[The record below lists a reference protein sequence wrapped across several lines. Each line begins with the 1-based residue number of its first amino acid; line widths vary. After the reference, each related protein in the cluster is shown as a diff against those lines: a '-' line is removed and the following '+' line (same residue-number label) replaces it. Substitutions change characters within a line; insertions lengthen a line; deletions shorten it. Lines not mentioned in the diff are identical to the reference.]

1 MRKYFLFI
9 NKLNSQKTIS
19 RIKDKKTTSRREGRG
34 SSQGSSRK
42 FEEGLPISNKKQIL
56 GFFLII
62 FSVLIV
68 LSIVSYSAADE
79 TRLESLSIT
88 ELFKKENQSSNFTTS
103 NWLGIIGVVIS
114 GVFVRG
120 AFGYFSLIIP
130 LLFIFYGVQMMRK
143 RSLLNMMQLSVY
155 MLFLMIFSSALFGM
169 FRTTLGVDKIPYT
182 LVGTSGE
189 YFSSIFYLMLGSL
202 GSYILLFGLVAVFGF
217 LLVDRDIAKSIAR
230 LKMLIESFRE
240 KFRTS
245 MEEMKEKREE
255 EKIRRE
261 EELGRESKRELIR
274 GEREKIVKS
283 KKFIKDDEITDD
295 EPVIKDTKINRPVD
309 NEMIVDEKPK
319 VKPPSKEAE
328 VLPADD
334 LPLEVEKILPETDLG
349 EVIPPVKVSNKRPQI
364 GDVIP
369 DEPAEET
376 VFPVELLEDYK
387 MPPLDLLDE
396 PLKEELDVIS
406 DDELKE
412 NGRLL
417 QAKLLNFGVK
427 IEKVIATPGPVVTL
441 YELVPAED
449 VKLSRIESLEDD
461 IALAMKAKGIRMI
474 IPIPGKGTVGVE
486 IPNHNPVTVKIRSVV
501 GSKKFAEST
510 HALPIALGKTI
521 SGDVFVDDLAKMP
534 HLLVAGSTG
543 SGKSVGINVIVT
555 SLLYKLH
562 PTDLKFI
569 LIDPKKI
576 ELNLYDQLKN
586 HYLAI
591 SKDYAEKII
600 TIPQNAVMA
609 LKGLEIEMEKRY
621 ERLANATVRNIADY
635 NKKFKEGRT
644 KDDEN
649 IKHGKMP
656 YIIVIIDELA
666 DLMIT
671 ASKEVE
677 EPIARLAQLARAVG
691 IHLILATQRPSVDVI
706 TGVIKANF
714 PARIAYLVN
723 SKVDSRTIL
732 DMNGAETLLG
742 KGDMLYTPP
751 GVGKPIRIQSPYISG
766 EEVERVAEYIGKQKG
781 FTRNYELPSV
791 NQKKK
796 KAYDESYDRDD
807 LFEEAARIIVR
818 YQQGSVSLLQRKL
831 KIGYARAARIVD
843 ELENAN
849 VVGPFDGSKARE
861 VLVETEAQLD
871 QLI

>member
-1 MRKYFLFI
+1 M
-9 NKLNSQKTIS
+9 
-19 RIKDKKTTSRREGRG
+19 KDKKSPARREGRG
-34 SSQGSSRK
+34 NSAGSSRK

-130 LLFIFYGVQMMRK
+130 VLFIIFGIQMMRK
-143 RSLLNMMQLSVY
+143 RSLLSLMQLSVY

-202 GSYILLFGLVAVFGF
+202 GSYILLFGLVAIFGF
-217 LLVDRDIAKSIAR
+217 LLVDRDIAKSFAR

-240 KFRTS
+240 KFHTS

-255 EKIRRE
+255 EKQ
-261 EELGRESKRELIR
+261 RESKRELIR

-283 KKFIKDDEITDD
+283 KKFIKADDEITDD

-309 NEMIVDEKPK
+309 NEMIVEPKPK
-319 VKPPSKEAE
+319 VKPPVKE
-328 VLPADD
+328 VLPADI
-334 LPLEVEKILPETDLG
+334 PLEVEKVIPETDSG

-387 MPPLDLLDE
+387 LPTLDLLDE

-449 VKLSRIESLEDD
+449 VKLSRIESLQDD

-635 NKKFKEGRT
+635 NKKFKDGRL

-671 ASKEVE
+671 AAREVE

-751 GVGKPIRIQSPYISG
+751 GVGKPIRIQSPFITS
-766 EEVERVAEYIGKQKG
+766 EEVEKVAEFVGKQKG
-781 FTRNYELPSV
+781 FARNYELPSV

-796 KAYDESYDRDD
+796 KAYEESYERDD

-843 ELENAN
+843 ELESAN

-861 VLVETEAQLD
+861 VLVETEAQLE

>member
-1 MRKYFLFI
+1 M
-9 NKLNSQKTIS
+9 
-19 RIKDKKTTSRREGRG
+19 
-34 SSQGSSRK
+34 
-42 FEEGLPISNKKQIL
+42 PISNKKQIL
-56 GFFLII
+56 GFFLIL
-62 FSVLIV
+62 FSILII
-68 LSIVSYSAADE
+68 LSIVSYSASDE
-79 TRLESLSIT
+79 TRLDSVSIS
-88 ELFKKENQSSNFTTS
+88 EIFKKENQTANYTTS
-103 NWLGIIGVVIS
+103 NWLGIIGVIIS
-114 GVFVRG
+114 GIFVRG

-130 LLFIFYGVQMMRK
+130 ALFIVFGIQMMRK
-143 RSLLNMMQLSVY
+143 RSLMELMQFSVY
-155 MLFLMIFSSALFGM
+155 SLFLMIFISALFGL

-189 YFSSIFYLMLGSL
+189 YFSSVFNLLLGSL
-202 GSYILLFGLVAVFGF
+202 GSYILLFGLVGVFAF
-217 LLVDRDIAKSIAR
+217 LLIDRDIARSFAR
-230 LKMLIESFRE
+230 LKLLYESFRD
-240 KFRTS
+240 KFRSS
-245 MEEMKEKREE
+245 MEEMKERKDEENRLREE
-255 EKIRRE
+255 ENDLKA
-261 EELGRESKRELIR
+261 KRDLIR
-274 GEREKIVKS
+274 NEREKISKTKKLVKT
-283 KKFIKDDEITDD
+283 DDEITT
-295 EPVIKDTKINRPVD
+295 EPDIKDTKINRPVE
-309 NEMIVDEKPK
+309 NELVVEEKPK
-319 VKPPSKEAE
+319 DKSTKIKGEPAEDITKEDEKSTAIDLTNAENNTETVVPPGK
-328 VLPADD
+328 L
-334 LPLEVEKILPETDLG
+334 I
-349 EVIPPVKVSNKRPQI
+349 NKSPKI
-364 GDVIP
+364 GDIIP
-369 DEPAEET
+369 DEIQDDFT
-376 VFPVELLEDYK
+376 YPVETLDDYRL
-387 MPPLDLLDE
+387 PSLDLLDE

-406 DDELKE
+406 DEELKE

-449 VKLSRIESLEDD
+449 VKLSRIESLQDD

-486 IPNHNPVTVKIRSVV
+486 IPNYNPVTVKIRSVV

-510 HALPIALGKTI
+510 YALPIALGKTI
-521 SGDVFVDDLAKMP
+521 SGDVFVDDLSKMP

-576 ELNLYDQLKN
+576 ELNLYDKLRN
-586 HYLAI
+586 HYLI
-591 SKDYAEKII
+591 NSKDYNEKII
-600 TIPQNAVMA
+600 TISQNAVLA

-635 NKKFKEGRT
+635 NKKFKEGRL

-671 ASKEVE
+671 AAREVE

-732 DMNGAETLLG
+732 DMNGAEQLLG

-751 GVGKPIRIQSPYISG
+751 GVGKPVRIQCPFITS
-766 EEVERVAEYIGKQKG
+766 EEVEKVAEYIGAQKG
-781 FTRNYELPSV
+781 FARNYELPSV

-796 KAYDESYDRDD
+796 IGAFDDDEDRDE

-843 ELENAN
+843 ELESAN

-861 VLVETEAQLD
+861 VLVETEAQLE

>member
-1 MRKYFLFI
+1 M
-9 NKLNSQKTIS
+9 
-19 RIKDKKTTSRREGRG
+19 KDKKTPSGREPRV
-34 SSQGSSRK
+34 SSRSASK
-42 FEEGLPISNKKQIL
+42 KYEDGLPISNKKQIL
-56 GFFLII
+56 GFFLIL
-62 FSVLIV
+62 FSVLII
-68 LSIVSYSAADE
+68 LSIISYSAADE
-79 TRLESLSIT
+79 TRLESLNVT

-114 GVFVRG
+114 GFFVRG

-130 LLFIFYGVQMMRK
+130 VLLIIFGIQMMRK
-143 RSLLNMMQLSVY
+143 RSLLGMLQLSVY
-155 MLFLMIFSSALFGM
+155 LLFLMIFSSALFGM

-182 LVGTSGE
+182 FVGTSGE
-189 YFSSIFYLMLGSL
+189 YFSSIFYLLLGTL
-202 GSYILLFGLVAVFGF
+202 GSYILLFGLVAGLIF
-217 LLVDRDIAKSIAR
+217 LLIDRDIAKSFAR
-230 LKMLIESFRE
+230 LKLMYESFRE
-240 KFRTS
+240 KFRAS
-245 MEEMKEKREE
+245 IAEMKERKEA
-255 EKIRRE
+255 
-261 EELGRESKRELIR
+261 ELERESKRELIR
-274 GEREKIVKS
+274 NEREKIVKS
-283 KKFIKDDEITDD
+283 KKFNKAAGETGDLEE
-295 EPVIKDTKINRPVD
+295 EPIIKDTKINRPVD
-309 NEMIVDEKPK
+309 NEMVVEQKPK
-319 VKPPSKEAE
+319 VKPTVKEE
-328 VLPADD
+328 PANE
-334 LPLEVEKILPETDLG
+334 LPLEVEKVIPEVPVS
-349 EVIPPVKVSNKRPQI
+349 EVIPPVKVSNKRPEI

-369 DEPAEET
+369 DEPAEEP
-376 VFPVELLEDYK
+376 VYPVELLEDYK
-387 MPPLDLLDE
+387 LPTLDLLDE

-521 SGDVFVDDLAKMP
+521 SGDVYVDDLAKMP

-586 HYLAI
+586 HYLAV

-635 NKKFKEGRT
+635 NKKFKDGRL

-671 ASKEVE
+671 AAREVE

-714 PARIAYLVN
+714 PARIAFLVN

-751 GVGKPIRIQSPYISG
+751 GVGKPIRIQSPFITS
-766 EEVERVAEYIGKQKG
+766 EEVEKVAEFVGKQTG
-781 FTRNYELPSV
+781 FSRNYELPSV

-796 KAYDESYDRDD
+796 KGFEESYERDD

-843 ELENAN
+843 ELESAN

-861 VLVETEAQLD
+861 VLVETEAQLE

>member
-1 MRKYFLFI
+1 MKNRK
-9 NKLNSQKTIS
+9 SS
-19 RIKDKKTTSRREGRG
+19 RRREGSQASKTSG
-34 SSQGSSRK
+34 SKTSGSSRK

-56 GFFLII
+56 GFFLIL
-62 FSVLIV
+62 FSLLIV
-68 LSIVSYSAADE
+68 LSIISYSAGDE
-79 TRLESLSIT
+79 SRLDSLTISDI
-88 ELFKKENQSSNFTTS
+88 FKKQNQAENFNTS

-114 GVFVRG
+114 GFFVRG
-120 AFGYFSLIIP
+120 TFGYFSLIMPAI
-130 LLFIFYGVQMMRK
+130 LILFGIQMMRR
-143 RSLLNMMQLSVY
+143 RSIMDLLQMSVY
-155 MLFLMIFSSALFGM
+155 MILLMIFTSSLFGM
-169 FRTTLGVDKIPYT
+169 FRTSLGVDKIAYT

-189 YFSSIFYLMLGSL
+189 YFSSIFYLMLGTL
-202 GSYILLFGLVAVFGF
+202 GSYILLFGLVIIIGF
-217 LLVDRDIAKSIAR
+217 MLIDRDIAKSFAR
-230 LKMLIESFRE
+230 LKLLFESFRD

-245 MEEMKEKREE
+245 VEEMKERREEAIQKREE
-255 EKIRRE
+255 E
-261 EELGRESKRELIR
+261 ELLESKRTAIQKERDKILKTKS
-274 GEREKIVKS
+274 GEKS
-283 KKFIKDDEITDD
+283 GDGE
-295 EPVIKDTKINRPVD
+295 EEHVIKDTKINRPVE
-309 NEMIVDEKPK
+309 NEMIPEDKLK
-319 VKPPSKEAE
+319 SKSNVNKEI
-328 VLPADD
+328 
-334 LPLEVEKILPETDLG
+334 PLEIEKVESVIEEETIVP
-349 EVIPPVKVSNKRPQI
+349 VIPPTNKKPKI
-364 GDVIP
+364 GDIIP
-369 DEPAEET
+369 DTPKEDEQVYPLET
-376 VFPVELLEDYK
+376 LEDYK
-387 MPPLDLLDE
+387 LPTLDLLEE

-406 DDELKE
+406 DEELKE

-449 VKLSRIESLEDD
+449 VKLSRIEGLQDD
-461 IALAMKAKGIRMI
+461 IALAMKARGIRMI

-486 IPNHNPVTVKIRSVV
+486 IPNHKSVTVKIRSIV
-501 GSKKFAEST
+501 GSKKFGEST
-510 HALPIALGKTI
+510 INLPIALGKTI
-521 SGDVFVDDLAKMP
+521 AGDVYIDDLAKMP
-534 HLLVAGSTG
+534 HLLIAGSTG
-543 SGKSVGINVIVT
+543 SGKSIGINTIVT

-562 PTDLKFI
+562 PTDLKFL

-576 ELNLYDQLKN
+576 ELNLYDKLKN
-586 HYLAI
+586 HYLVT
-591 SKDYAEKII
+591 SKDYTEKII
-600 TIPQNAVMA
+600 TTPQNAVLA
-609 LKGLEIEMEKRY
+609 LKSLEIEMEKRY
-621 ERLANATVRNIADY
+621 ERLANATVRNLQDY
-635 NKKFKEGRT
+635 NKKFADGRL

-671 ASKEVE
+671 ASREVE

-732 DMNGAETLLG
+732 DMNGAEQLLG

-751 GVGKPIRIQSPYISG
+751 GAGKPIRIQSPYISG
-766 EEVERVAEYIGKQKG
+766 EEVEKVVEYIGAQKG
-781 FTRNYELPSV
+781 FSRQYELPSI

-796 KAYDESYDRDD
+796 KGYEESYDRDE

-861 VLVETEAQLD
+861 VLVETEAQLE